1 MIRVCEFKMDG
12 LAQVLKFASMTTAEA
27 EKHVNEGKEML
38 ARHSKSPLP
47 PEEWKLR
54 ARKTVCDAMNRLDS
68 NSAWTPEKLDEEFDI
83 PTIDALFMRILEASG
98 LRSGEVQAAASPS
111 PKSAAA

>member
-38 ARHSKSPLP
+38 ARHSKSTLP
-47 PEEWKLR
+47 P
-54 ARKTVCDAMNRLDS
+54 
-68 NSAWTPEKLDEEFDI
+68 
-83 PTIDALFMRILEASG
+83 
-98 LRSGEVQAAASPS
+98 
-111 PKSAAA
+111 